1 MYAIGGRGVQGCAP
15 IPGAGGGV
23 SQQSPSPPPRPLGEW
38 IRTWGGVAVS
48 PTTSD
53 AGVSTGQ
60 LSKKAAE
67 RDAMAKCAV
76 GRLCS
81 APRVWLKE
89 FVRTINR
96 VPAKPS
102 IATARSLCLK
112 SIEVP
117 ERAVSLAGRREIIL
131 VGIERAASWKALLAH
146 ICHVILA
153 RAARAIALRDG
164 RNAGH
169 SSSAVVVCVERLG

>member
-1 MYAIGGRGVQGCAP
+1 MDKNLGRRRCTPV
-15 IPGAGGGV
+15 
-23 SQQSPSPPPRPLGEW
+23 
-38 IRTWGGVAVS
+38 
-48 PTTSD
+48 TSD
-53 AGVSTGQ
+53 AGVPTGQ

-102 IATARSLCLK
+102 RATARSLYLK

-117 ERAVSLAGRREIIL
+117 ERAVSLAARREIIL
-131 VGIERAASWKALLAH
+131 AGIERAASWKTLLAY